1 LMASTLAGG
10 RKIPA
15 TMSTQHP
22 DNANLPDW
30 CEGTVIEG
38 DAEIHEA
45 YFAYSQLGCHE
56 VMWDSEGKDVDTRVV
71 RKLLDKHPE
80 FFTEHQLGRDVFL
93 TYRVPNPKIEGA
105 ERKVFVE
112 TLCNIAVAC
121 DVAST
126 FYKRDVAPIFEVILP
141 FTTDAKELIWLYNYY
156 RKAIAAVEE
165 AYLDEG
171 LKAKDW
177 VGCFQPKAI
186 EVIPLIEDFDSILA
200 ADKIVE
206 PYIRAVKP
214 KYLRAFIA
222 RSDPALNYGLVCA
235 VLLSKLAFSKLKSLE
250 RKLGVSIHLILGV
263 GSMPFRG
270 HLSPEN
276 VEGFLREYQGLSTVT
291 IQSALKYDY
300 PIAQVKGCIDTLNRR
315 LPNGEPPAIDPSE
328 EGRLVELLRKGKRLY
343 GRVVEEL
350 APLINS
356 VASYVPARRA
366 RRLHVGLFGYSRRV
380 GGVSLPRAIPFAAAL
395 YSLGIPPEL
404 LGGRLFEEMKEDE
417 WEMVQKF
424 YVNLERDLDVA
435 GGYLSWRNVE
445 MLKDS
450 CKLVAERAGMS
461 VERLMDALNA
471 VSADVEAVE
480 RAFGI
485 RLGPRSSAER
495 RHENFV
501 NNFLISYIDGD
512 KAGASASLIEA
523 AKIRRCLG

>member
-1 LMASTLAGG
+1 LVDE

-38 DAEIHEA
+38 DVEIYEA

-71 RKLLDKHPE
+71 RKLLDKYPE
-80 FFTEHQLGRDVFL
+80 FFMENQLGKDTFL

-105 ERKVFVE
+105 EKKVFVE
-112 TLCNIAVAC
+112 TLYNIAVAC

-126 FYKRDVAPIFEVILP
+126 FYKRDVTPIFEVILP
-141 FTTDAKELIWLYNYY
+141 FTTDAKEPIWLYNYY
-156 RKAIAAVEE
+156 RKAITAVEE
-165 AYLDEG
+165 ACLDNS

-177 VGCFQPKAI
+177 IGCFQPKSI

-206 PYIRAVKP
+206 PYIKAVKP
-214 KYLRAFIA
+214 MYLRVFIA
-222 RSDPALNYGLVCA
+222 RSDPALNYGLLSA
-235 VLLSKLAFSKLKSLE
+235 VLLSKLAFSKLKLLE
-250 RKLGVSIHLILGV
+250 KKLEVSIYLILGV

-276 VEGFLREYQGLSTVT
+276 VEEFLSEYRGLSTVT

-300 PIAQVKGCIDTLNRR
+300 PITQVKDCINTLNKR
-315 LPNGEPPAIDPSE
+315 LPNGEPPTIDPSE
-328 EGRLVELLRKGKRLY
+328 EGKLVEMLHKSRRFY
-343 GRVVEEL
+343 ERVVEEL
-350 APLINS
+350 APLINTM
-356 VASYVPARRA
+356 ASYVPARRA
-366 RRLHVGLFGYSRRV
+366 RKLHIGLFGYSRRV

-404 LGGRLFEEMKEDE
+404 LGGMFFEEMKEDE
-417 WEMVQKF
+417 WKLIQK
-424 YVNLERDLDVA
+424 YYANLKHDLSMA
-435 GGYLSWRNVE
+435 GGYLSWRNIE
-445 MLKDS
+445 MLKDN
-450 CKLVAERAGMS
+450 CKLVAKKAGMS
-461 VERLMDALNA
+461 TEKLMTALNE
-471 VSADVEAVE
+471 VLADIKAIEKT
-480 RAFGI
+480 FSI
-485 RLGPRSSAER
+485 KLGPRSSIEKK
-495 RHENFV
+495 HENFA

-512 KAGASASLIEA
+512 KVGAFTSLIEA

>member
-1 LMASTLAGG
+1 LVDE

-22 DNANLPDW
+22 DNVNLPEW

-38 DAEIHEA
+38 AAEIYEA

-80 FFTEHQLGRDVFL
+80 FFMEHQLGKDVFL
-93 TYRVPNPKIEGA
+93 TYRIPNPKIEGA

-112 TLCNIAVAC
+112 TLYNIAVAC
-121 DVAST
+121 DVASA
-126 FYKRDVAPIFEVILP
+126 FYKRDVVPIFEVILP
-141 FTTDAKELIWLYNYY
+141 FTTDAKEPIWLYNYY

-165 AYLDEG
+165 AYLDDS

-177 VGCFQPKAI
+177 IGCFQPKSI

-206 PYIRAVKP
+206 PHIKAVKP
-214 KYLRAFIA
+214 KYLRVFIA
-222 RSDPALNYGLVCA
+222 RSDPALNYGLLSA
-235 VLLSKLAFSKLKSLE
+235 VLLSKLAFSKLKVLE
-250 RKLGVSIHLILGV
+250 KKLEVSIHLILGV

-276 VEGFLREYQGLSTVT
+276 VEEFLSEYKGLSTVT

-300 PIAQVKGCIDTLNRR
+300 PSAQVKDCINTLNKR
-315 LPNGEPPAIDPSE
+315 LPDGEPPTIDHAE
-328 EGRLVELLRKGKRLY
+328 EEKLVEILHKSGRFY
-343 GRVVEEL
+343 ERVVEEL

-366 RRLHVGLFGYSRRV
+366 RKLHIGLFGYSRRV

-395 YSLGIPPEL
+395 YSLGIPPEF
-404 LGGRLFEEMKEDE
+404 LGGKFFEEMKEDE
-417 WEMVQKF
+417 WKLVQKF
-424 YVNLERDLDVA
+424 YVNLKHDLNVA
-435 GGYLSWRNVE
+435 GGYLSWRNIE
-445 MLKDS
+445 TLKNN
-450 CKLVAERAGMS
+450 CKSVAEKAGMS
-461 VERLMDALNA
+461 TEKLMNVLGEI
-471 VSADVEAVE
+471 SADIEAIE
-480 RAFGI
+480 KTFSI
-485 RLGPRSSAER
+485 KLGPRSSLEKK
-495 RHENFV
+495 HENFA
-501 NNFLISYIDGD
+501 NNFLISYIDDD
-512 KAGASASLIEA
+512 KVGASTSLIEA